1 MELVSPKMDFVFRE
15 LMEDAEVRRY
25 FISDVLDMPVEEIAQ
40 TRLGNPFLRRHLQ
53 RQKQGILDV
62 KVFLLNGTRIN
73 IELQVRRQKFWN
85 KRTLYYLAKMFVDV
99 LFLGDNFDKLRRCI
113 AINILDFN
121 LIAGNEYHTIYRMRD
136 ERGVDFS
143 DLLELHTIEL
153 RKVLHGD
160 TRVDDWIRLFN
171 AKTQEELDMIRTKN
185 AGIERAK
192 YVMQE
197 MSLSESVR
205 EVVTAYRKKKLDRK
219 LEDAYVY
226 DQGQQQL
233 LYELVSE
240 GKIDMDT
247 AVEKSGLTRQEF
259 EEKMIDAGYHLK
271 SV

>member
-1 MELVSPKMDFVFRE
+1 MVYNSYAKRCVSYSFHVI
-15 LMEDAEVRRY
+15 EVRRY

-40 TRLGNPFLRRHLQ
+40 TRLGNPFLRRRLQ

-121 LIAGNEYHTIYRMRD
+121 LHASNEYHTIYRMRD

-160 TRVDDWIRLFN
+160 T
-171 AKTQEELDMIRTKN
+171 
-185 AGIERAK
+185 
-192 YVMQE
+192 
-197 MSLSESVR
+197 
-205 EVVTAYRKKKLDRK
+205 
-219 LEDAYVY
+219 
-226 DQGQQQL
+226 
-233 LYELVSE
+233 
-240 GKIDMDT
+240 
-247 AVEKSGLTRQEF
+247 
-259 EEKMIDAGYHLK
+259 
-271 SV
+271 